1 MLKNINEIK
10 KEYIR
15 IGASRNGIQLEV
27 RCIGWEGSHTPISN
41 WVVVK
46 RFDNVI
52 PNYERCDEI
61 GSSEITLSAYALEKE
76 ISKLLNNS
84 KYFQICGRCR
94 TLNPVG
100 HMRDDFMC
108 QGCAKRFSGVVY

>member
-1 MLKNINEIK
+1 MIKNINEIK

-15 IGASRNGIQLEV
+15 VGTSIEGLQLEV
-27 RCIGWEGSHTPISN
+27 CSINWAGPHTPISN

-52 PNYERCDEI
+52 PDQERCYSID
-61 GSSEITLSAYALEKE
+61 SSVVALSAYELEKE
-76 ISKLLNNS
+76 ISKVLKNS

-100 HMRDDFMC
+100 HMHDDFMC
-108 QGCAKRFSGVVY
+108 QGCLSIDEVS